1 MKICINLLTSVRQN
15 VDKVKAIHKKIFKIK
30 KLSTKQDLFT
40 IPNKLMHNFRVKSLQ
55 LKVYS

>member
-15 VDKVKAIHKKIFKIK
+15 VDKVKAIHKKIFEIK

-40 IPNKLMHNFRVKSLQ
+40 IQNKLMHNFRVKSLQ